1 MKKATCLL
9 EEVPARVLQALS
21 VAYLLIT
28 KSLWLEIFIAI
39 LQFYCLFF
47 FFNTGRYTVTLCCFF
62 SPSILWDEELKFPHG
77 VLQRPLTHFLHLKDK
92 NCSNTKILFDLR

>member
-39 LQFYCLFF
+39 LQFYCFF
-47 FFNTGRYTVTLCCFF
+47 FFFQYWQIY
-62 SPSILWDEELKFPHG
+62 SDS
-77 VLQRPLTHFLHLKDK
+77 VLLFL
-92 NCSNTKILFDLR
+92 SQYFMG